1 MNVQEPS
8 NLMVKVENLNVSFG
22 NKQIIHEV
30 SFSVKKGE
38 IIGFFGISGAGKT
51 TIIRVL
57 TCQISKKNW
66 TGNVE
71 VTNLTP
77 ANKRNHAKILNN
89 IGYVP
94 QLEEL
99 NLYYDLSP
107 IKNVEVFASCYSMN
121 IKDSKKIA
129 KELFGILDIPEDT
142 WKKPLKRMSGGEKKR
157 VSMAIGLI
165 HQPKVLFLDEPTTYI
180 PA

>member
-1 MNVQEPS
+1 VVN
-8 NLMVKVENLNVSFG
+8 VENLHVKFGDKKIIHDVSF
-22 NKQIIHEV
+22 NVNE
-30 SFSVKKGE
+30 GE

-57 TCQISKKNW
+57 TCQINKKNW
-66 TGNVE
+66 TGQVE
-71 VTNLTP
+71 VANLSP
-77 ANKRNHAKILNN
+77 AHKKNHSKILSK

-107 IKNVEVFASCYSMN
+107 MVNIETFASTYGMN
-121 IKDSKKIA
+121 KKRAKKIA
-129 KELFGILDIPEDT
+129 EELFVILDIPKDT
-142 WKKPLKRMSGGEKKR
+142 WNKPLKRMSGGEKKR

-165 HQPKVLFLDEPTTYI
+165 HQPKVLFLDEPTTSKLDI
-180 PA
+180 HASRV